1 VREGTRLVN
10 QTAQFV
16 VYAPFAARAPYEIA
30 IVPTHPSLQLATMDA
45 DALSEFADVLQDAL
59 RRLYAALGQ
68 PAVQLHAVHRA
79 CRLRR
84 RVLGVSCGL
93 RRA

>member
-1 VREGTRLVN
+1 VN

-59 RRLYAALGQ
+59 RRLYAALDNPPYNYMLFTA
-68 PAVQLHAVHRA
+68 PAGYD
-79 CRLRR
+79 
-84 RVLGVSCGL
+84 GVFWSMCGL